1 MDTELLRDLEDCFRY
16 CGKGCYGNPQDAYK
30 IIEEH
35 GTEID
40 FDDDEDMEELIGL
53 IETALTYEAEDG
65 ISKAEEGVKFLGFLM
80 SKGFDIN
87 FKLGKRQSLILKLVE
102 KTKIGPEIFQK
113 VVDLG
118 ADVYAGNTYGDTV
131 LSLAIENVRFDDWGE
146 ESYPETSQ
154 RLPVY
159 IIENF
164 GIAEFEHTNCYGMT
178 PLMCAVLTNKQKVA
192 KLLLER
198 GAAVDA
204 TGGEESYGAVKMYGV
219 SPFALA
225 CREGNPEMAKML
237 LEAGADEAL
246 CDAEGTPAMF
256 SLLYRSVGEKRL
268 YEEQK
273 AEIVPLLK
281 NPDCADSNGNTLLIS
296 ALTLDGYSRYGKEL
310 DPSCNEE
317 IIYRLLACGADVNAR
332 NNDGE
337 SALHMAVNYC
347 NEFIRPLLEAGADIN
362 AQDNDGETP
371 LMILCQDRNEE
382 EACYL
387 IRQGADVRLKNRK
400 GKSVV
405 DIALKNGL
413 TEVIEL
419 MV

>member
-40 FDDDEDMEELIGL
+40 FDDDEDMEELIDL
-53 IETALTYEAEDG
+53 IERALTYVAEDR
-65 ISKAEEGVKFLGFLM
+65 ISKAEEGIKFLEFLI

-87 FKLGKRQSLILKLVE
+87 FKLEKKQSLILKLVE
-102 KTKIGPEIFQK
+102 KTEIGPEIFQK

-118 ADVYAGNTYGDTV
+118 ADVYAETVYGDTI
-131 LSLAIENVRFDDWGE
+131 LSLAIENVRFSDWGE
-146 ESYPETSQ
+146 ETYPETSQ

-164 GIAEFEHTNCYGMT
+164 GIAEFDHTNCYGMT

-219 SPFALA
+219 SPFAIA
-225 CREGNPEMAKML
+225 CREGNLEMAKML
-237 LEAGADEAL
+237 LEAGADDTL
-246 CDAEGTPAMF
+246 CDADGTPAMF
-256 SLLYRSVGEKRL
+256 SILYRSVGEKGVC
-268 YEEQK
+268 EKQK
-273 AEIVPLLK
+273 AAIVPLLK
-281 NPDCADSNGNTLLIS
+281 NPDCTDSNGNTLLIS
-296 ALTLDGYSRYGKEL
+296 ALTLDGYSCLGKEV
-310 DPSCNEE
+310 DPIYNDD
-317 IIYRLLACGADVNAR
+317 IIYNLLARGVDVNVR

-337 SALHMAVNYC
+337 SALHMAVIYYDDFV
-347 NEFIRPLLEAGADIN
+347 EPLLKAGADIDV
-362 AQDNDGETP
+362 QDNDGETP
-371 LMILCQDRNEE
+371 LMILCQYRNEE

-387 IRQGADVRLKNRK
+387 LRQGANFQLKDRK

-413 TEVIEL
+413 TQVLEF